1 MRISIADSIARYR
14 GLHHKHTH
22 GQLSPDEAG
31 KRSPSFLRDELENR
45 LRTGPA
51 AFRLLLQVAA
61 EGDPTDDPSALWP
74 ADRPRVELG
83 RLEVTGISPASAQDE
98 RRLVFDPTNRTDG
111 IDLSNDPILLAR
123 SAAYAISY
131 ERRSKGE

>member
-1 MRISIADSIARYR
+1 MRRPATTPSTRSSSPRPTARGDSAAITSSPSRARRRSRPTRR
-14 GLHHKHTH
+14 G
-22 GQLSPDEAG
+22 S
-31 KRSPSFLRDELENR
+31 SPSFLRDELENR

-83 RLEVTGISPASAQDE
+83 RLEVTGIS
-98 RRLVFDPTNRTDG
+98 
-111 IDLSNDPILLAR
+111 LSNDPILLAR